1 MFSGEVSPNGGV
13 VLEGFGTSINST
25 SERKVWIT
33 RMGFKIMSK
42 ILPPGRTTK
51 RTGLAVIRHYSRV
64 IYNILGKKMMGNC
77 ACAVK
82 LYFAAIYN
90 AATKTILGTG
100 FLEGQLSMAD
110 ITPNSPQ
117 ADSRVEA
124 MNVTDVV
131 IWLQKE
137 GIPEVV
143 LNAFEGLLAN
153 WEPASCA
160 CGYY

>member
-1 MFSGEVSPNGGV
+1 
-13 VLEGFGTSINST
+13 
-25 SERKVWIT
+25 
-33 RMGFKIMSK
+33 
-42 ILPPGRTTK
+42 
-51 RTGLAVIRHYSRV
+51 
-64 IYNILGKKMMGNC
+64 
-77 ACAVK
+77 
-82 LYFAAIYN
+82 
-90 AATKTILGTG
+90 
-100 FLEGQLSMAD
+100 MAD

-160 CGYY
+160 CGDY